1 MAFFDN
7 LIILLFY
14 KLYLNIELAI
24 LMHMSHKPQF
34 TLGIYGDGQ
43 LARLLAASASK
54 RNISTLIY
62 TLNEKDSP
70 CRGIAP
76 LMQGLAWNDEDSF
89 KKFSE
94 QCRTIVLENE
104 FVPASFL
111 LEAEK
116 QGHTIL
122 PNAASFERVSNKLK
136 QVELAE
142 SLGIK
147 TPKYTVVSEISQLNS
162 LELPVML
169 KSLTGGYDG
178 YGNFTFKS
186 LTQMDEAQN
195 FIIKQGPAL
204 AQEFIFFE
212 QEVAVLV
219 VGDGKDYFSFPVVE
233 TVQEKNICH
242 FVLIPPRFSESI
254 QTRIKHQA
262 MQLIKAIGGVGV
274 FGVEFFISGE
284 EIIFNEIAPRTH
296 NSGHYSIEACDYSQF
311 DALIKLLLHEPIS
324 TPELKTPA
332 AGMLNLL
339 GTQNGKANFHG
350 DEAFHKNPQGFL
362 HLYGKEDS
370 RIGRKMGHFTLL
382 GNDQDTLLKTL
393 TNLKMRYQI

>member
-1 MAFFDN
+1 
-7 LIILLFY
+7 
-14 KLYLNIELAI
+14 
-24 LMHMSHKPQF
+24 MHMSHKTEF

-70 CRGIAP
+70 CRGVAP
-76 LMQGLAWNDEDSF
+76 LMQGLAWNDSISF
-89 KKFSE
+89 KKFSN

-111 LEAEK
+111 IEAEK
-116 QGHTIL
+116 NGHRIL
-122 PNAASFERVSNKLK
+122 PSAASFEQVSNKLK
-136 QVELAE
+136 QVKLADA
-142 SLGIK
+142 LGIK
-147 TPKYTVVSEISQLNS
+147 TPKYTVISEVDQL
-162 LELPVML
+162 LQLDLPVML

-178 YGNFTFKS
+178 YGNYHFKS
-186 LTQMDEAQN
+186 LTQLEEAQN
-195 FIIKQGPAL
+195 FITKQGPAL
-204 AQEFIFFE
+204 AQEFIYFE

-219 VGDGKDYFSFPVVE
+219 VGDGKDYFPFPVVE

-242 FVLIPPRFSESI
+242 FVLIPPRFSESL

-262 MQLIKAIGGVGV
+262 MQLIKAIGGVGI

-284 EIIFNEIAPRTH
+284 EIIFNEIAPRPH
-296 NSGHYSIEACDYSQF
+296 NSGHYSIEACSYSQF
-311 DALIKLLLHEPIS
+311 DALVKLLLHEPLS

-332 AGMLNLL
+332 AAMLNLL
-339 GTQNGKANFHG
+339 GTQNGKAHFQG
-350 DEAFHKNPQGFL
+350 DEEFNKNPQGFL

-382 GNDQDTLLKTL
+382 GNDQDALLKTL